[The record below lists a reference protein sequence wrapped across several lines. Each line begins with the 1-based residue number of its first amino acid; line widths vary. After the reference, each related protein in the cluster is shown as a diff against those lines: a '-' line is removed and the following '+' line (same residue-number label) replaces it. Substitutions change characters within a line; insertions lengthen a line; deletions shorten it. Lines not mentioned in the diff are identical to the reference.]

1 MEVEGLTT
9 PHPSRRIHL
18 RFSRGHAY
26 CQIGKISNRAYVRH
40 DEILMKKTTYFY
52 IWKEIL
58 PIFLIGLMTFTIILL
73 MDKIFKLIEL
83 IIRGGNIANIFML
96 LIFIAPSFLT
106 LTIPTAVLLGILLTL
121 GRLSGDSEIIA
132 FKASGISLYQLFVPI
147 FLFSIS
153 AFLITN
159 FLVFYGLP
167 WGNRG
172 FISTLYVIAQSKPD
186 IEIKERVF
194 NDRFK
199 GIVVY
204 VDKIPIQGKKMEGI
218 LIYDEREKENV
229 NTIFAQEAFFI
240 NNPSSQEVALK
251 LLNGNIH
258 RFEPLTKKY
267 QKIRFDAYDLK
278 IEIGKTIAAIEK
290 NLKEHEMSVAEIKRK
305 IEESKKKGEDTT
317 DLEVSLHRLYAIPFA
332 CIIFGLIGVPL
343 GIQPR
348 RSGRS
353 YGFVFS
359 ILIILAYYVSLIAF
373 EMFALRKI
381 VSAFLAGWF
390 PTMMFGSLGI
400 YLLIKAANES
410 PFKPAVWVIEGLD
423 FLQNKWRKLFNHV

>member
-1 MEVEGLTT
+1 
-9 PHPSRRIHL
+9 
-18 RFSRGHAY
+18 
-26 CQIGKISNRAYVRH
+26 
-40 DEILMKKTTYFY
+40 MKKTTYFY

-58 PIFLIGLMTFTIILL
+58 PIFLIGLMTFTVILL
-73 MDKIFKLIEL
+73 MDKIFRLIEL
-83 IIRGGNIANIFML
+83 IVNGGGNITSIFML
-96 LIFIAPSFLT
+96 LIFVAPSFLT
-106 LTIPTAVLLGILLTL
+106 FTTPTAVLLGILLTL

-132 FKASGISLYQLFVPI
+132 FKASGISLYQLFIPI
-147 FLFSIS
+147 FLFSFT
-153 AFLITN
+153 AFLFTS

-229 NTIFAQEAFFI
+229 STIFAEEGFLI
-240 NNPSSQEVALK
+240 SNPSSQEVALK

-258 RFEPLTKKY
+258 RFEPRTKAY
-267 QKIRFDAYDLK
+267 QKIKFDAYDLK
-278 IEIGKTIAAIEK
+278 IEIGKTIAAIER

-305 IEESKKKGEDTT
+305 IEESRKMGEDTT

-332 CIIFGLIGVPL
+332 SIVFSLIGVPL

-373 EMFALRKI
+373 GMLAVRKI
-381 VSAFLAGWF
+381 VPAFLAGWF

-410 PFKPAVWVIEGLD
+410 LFKPAVWVIEGLD
-423 FLQNKWRKLFNHV
+423 FLQNKRRKLFNHV

>member
-1 MEVEGLTT
+1 
-9 PHPSRRIHL
+9 
-18 RFSRGHAY
+18 
-26 CQIGKISNRAYVRH
+26 
-40 DEILMKKTTYFY
+40 MKKTTYFY
-52 IWKEIL
+52 ILKEIL

-73 MDKIFKLIEL
+73 MDKIFRLIEL
-83 IIRGGNIANIFML
+83 IIRGGSITSIFML
-96 LIFIAPSFLT
+96 LMFIAPSFLT
-106 LTIPTAVLLGILLTL
+106 FTIPTAVLLGVLLSL

-132 FKASGISLYQLFVPI
+132 FKASGISLYQLFIPI
-147 FLFSIS
+147 LLFSFS
-153 AFLITN
+153 AFLLSI

-172 FISTLYVIAQSKPD
+172 FVSVVDVIAQSRPD
-186 IEIKERVF
+186 VEIKERVF
-194 NDRFK
+194 NDSFK

-204 VDKIPIQGKKMEGI
+204 VDKVPVQGKKMEGI
-218 LIYDEREKENV
+218 LIYDEREKGNV
-229 NTIFAQEAFFI
+229 NTIFAQEGFLISHA
-240 NNPSSQEVALK
+240 SSQEVEIK

-258 RFEPLTKKY
+258 RFEPRTKSY

-278 IEIGKTIAAIEK
+278 IEIGKTIASIRK
-290 NLKEHEMSVAEIKRK
+290 KLQEHEMSIDQIKRG
-305 IEESKKKGEDTT
+305 IEELRKKGEDTA
-317 DLEVSLHRLYAIPFA
+317 DLEVSLHRLYALPFA
-332 CIIFGLIGVPL
+332 CIVFALIGVPL

-348 RSGRS
+348 RSAKS

-373 EMFALRKI
+373 GMLAVRKMI
-381 VSAFLAGWF
+381 PSFLAGWL

-423 FLQNKWRKLFNHV
+423 LLQKKWRKGSGHA